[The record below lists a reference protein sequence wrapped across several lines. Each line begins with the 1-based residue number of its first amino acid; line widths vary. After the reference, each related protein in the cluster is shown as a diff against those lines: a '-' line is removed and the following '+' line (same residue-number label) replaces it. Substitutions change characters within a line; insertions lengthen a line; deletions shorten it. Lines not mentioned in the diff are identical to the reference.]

1 MAMTIPRLV
10 TGDMLVA
17 QAEETK
23 EHFESWRERKRLHS
37 SDEEQAPESQSQQQ
51 DEGQEGERQ

>member
-1 MAMTIPRLV
+1 MTIPRLV